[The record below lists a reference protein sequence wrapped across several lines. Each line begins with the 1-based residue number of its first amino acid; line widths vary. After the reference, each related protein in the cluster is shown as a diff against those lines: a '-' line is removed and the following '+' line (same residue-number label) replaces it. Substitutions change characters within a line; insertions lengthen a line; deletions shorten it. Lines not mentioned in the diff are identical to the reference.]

1 MNMKQIF
8 PIVAAVCTMAGLSSC
23 EDMLDTKSDAYVYDM
38 ALDNA
43 NDSIYS
49 ALGILTQLQGIGER
63 YVLLGELRG
72 DLVTVPATADLGLQN
87 VSNFSTQAGDTYS
100 SHRDWYS
107 VINNCNYALAH
118 MDTTIVEHNNKV
130 LLPEY
135 AAIRTLRD
143 WTYLQMGLTFGSVAY
158 ITTPITS
165 VDEAEASH
173 EKISLDALVDSLAA
187 DLEPLAGRGIR
198 PLDYGSID
206 GLQSSRFFIRPELLL
221 ADLYLYQGKYEQAAQ
236 MYYYV
241 IDDLGLTMPVEGR
254 SNHWETSVRDN
265 AIYDGNNSYT
275 DEALSLIPYSSDTKA
290 YHPNIVNLTYNT
302 KPSILP
308 AEGFISQM
316 AQKNYYQ
323 IDRLGISIISGYLQG
338 DVRGMFEFSKNG
350 LSHQGAYGVFAT
362 STLSRQTMIAK
373 FYDNAVENTSVTS
386 PGNAMFDEDNPVRIV
401 RHVST
406 YRVPMVYLRYAEA
419 VNRAGKPSLAF
430 AVLKYGLRNEV
441 MATAMGKEEYD
452 GKEALIDPA
461 ELEDNKPWTDFT
473 DKKFDNNY
481 GSAMRGRGWGIPLDK
496 ESYVIPE
503 GLTQDEKIEWVENQ
517 ILDEMAA
524 ETCFEG
530 HRFFDLLRIARHRAD
545 FPKLLVDKVS
555 SRFAD
560 PQAAAARLSDQDTW
574 WIK

>member
-43 NDSIYS
+43 NDSVYS

-350 LSHQGAYGVFAT
+350 LTHQGAYGVFAT

>member
-221 ADLYLYQGKYEQAAQ
+221 ADLYLYQGKYGQAAQ

>member
-1 MNMKQIF
+1 MKMKYIF
-8 PIVAAVCTMAGLSSC
+8 PIVAAGCIITGLSSC
-23 EDMLDTKSDAYVYDM
+23 EDMLDTKSDAYVYDVP
-38 ALDNA
+38 LNNA
-43 NDSIYS
+43 NDSLYS
-49 ALGILTQLQGIGER
+49 ALGILTQLQNIGER

-72 DLVTVPATADLGLQN
+72 DLVTVPATADLELQN
-87 VSNFSTQAGDTYS
+87 VSNFSTQAGGGYS
-100 SHRDWYS
+100 SRRDWYS

-118 MDTTIVEHNNKV
+118 MDTTIVEHGNKV

-158 ITTPITS
+158 ITTPVTS
-165 VDEAEASH
+165 LEEAEASYG
-173 EKISLDALVDSLAA
+173 KLSLDDLVGKLAA
-187 DLEPLAGRGIR
+187 DLEPIAARGIR
-198 PLDYGSID
+198 PLDYGSVD
-206 GLQSSRFFIRPELLL
+206 GLPSSRFFIRPELLL

-241 IDDLGLTMPVEGR
+241 IDRQELTMPVEGH
-254 SNHWETSVRDN
+254 SNHWVTSVRDE
-265 AIYDGNNSYT
+265 AVYDGNRSYT
-275 DEALSLIPYSSDTKA
+275 DEVLSLIPYSSDAKE
-290 YHPNIVNLTYNT
+290 YHPNLVNLTYNT
-302 KPSILP
+302 SPSILP
-308 AEGFISQM
+308 ADGFMAHM

-323 IDRLGISIISGYLQG
+323 IDRLGISMISGYLQG

-350 LSHQGAYGVFAT
+350 QTHQGAYGTFAT
-362 STLSRQTMIAK
+362 GPLSQQTMIAK
-373 FYDNAVENTSVTS
+373 FYDNSDEKSSVTN
-386 PGNAMFDEDNPVRIV
+386 PDNTMFDEEHPVRIV
-401 RHVST
+401 SHVST
-406 YRVPMVYLRYAEA
+406 YRTPMVYLRYAEA

-441 MATAMGKEEYD
+441 VTQGMGEDDTKEP
-452 GKEALIDPA
+452 LIDPA
-461 ELEDNKPWTDFT
+461 ELEDKKPWTDFT
-473 DKKFDNNY
+473 AKKFDSNY
-481 GSAMRGRGWGIPLDK
+481 GSAMRGCGWGIPLDK
-496 ESYVIPE
+496 ENYVIPA
-503 GLTQDEKIEWVENQ
+503 GLTLDERIEWVENQ

-560 PQAAAARLSDQDTW
+560 PQAAASRLADSNSW

>member
-350 LSHQGAYGVFAT
+350 LTHQGAYGVFAT

>member
-350 LSHQGAYGVFAT
+350 LTHQGAYGVFAT

-430 AVLKYGLRNEV
+430 AVLKYGLGNEV

>member
-43 NDSIYS
+43 NDSVYS

-221 ADLYLYQGKYEQAAQ
+221 ADLYLYQGKYGQAAQ

-350 LSHQGAYGVFAT
+350 LTHQGAYGVFAT

>member
-221 ADLYLYQGKYEQAAQ
+221 ADLYLYQGKYGQAAQ

-350 LSHQGAYGVFAT
+350 LTHQGAYGVFAT